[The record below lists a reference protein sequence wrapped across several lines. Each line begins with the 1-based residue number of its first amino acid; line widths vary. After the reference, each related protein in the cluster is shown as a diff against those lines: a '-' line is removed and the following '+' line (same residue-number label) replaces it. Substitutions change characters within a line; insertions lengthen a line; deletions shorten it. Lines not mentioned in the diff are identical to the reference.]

1 MTLTSKAE
9 ATRQNL
15 LDTGYR
21 LVLSKGFSAL
31 GLQEILKG
39 SGVPKGSFYHYFAS
53 KEAFGCALLDDY
65 VTEYAT
71 GLTSCLPLKPKMDVS
86 GCYAT
91 GKRGS
96 IQMRERPQGADG
108 RKTALPSS
116 CRPRLPTCL
125 KPCGWPSAMASNE
138 CCIASPL

>member
-65 VTEYAT
+65 VTEYGDRLDQLLAIEV
-71 GLTSCLPLKPKMDVS
+71 GHQIAGHADVFLDCS
-86 GCYAT
+86 Y
-91 GKRGS
+91 S
-96 IQMRERPQGADG
+96 HFE
-108 RKTALPSS
+108 S
-116 CRPRLPTCL
+116 PR
-125 KPCGWPSAMASNE
+125 SY
-138 CCIASPL
+138 